1 MTDPLNDPRLRTS
14 QASTDANAS
23 ATARAPN
30 SARNAADTRNTLR
43 ILLGALIRA
52 TLVLA
57 AAFVLLVVLLTVTG
71 QRTGDA
77 LLALVNGAAGSWYA
91 ITSATLVRTIPL
103 ALTGLAVSLA
113 FRAGILNIG
122 AEGQLLAGAAAATF
136 ASLAAPQLGSFTVPL
151 LLVSGCVAGAAWA
164 GIAALL
170 RQKFGV
176 LEVISTIMLNY
187 VAIHTVGWLVRGPL
201 QESTRVF
208 PQSFTIAAD
217 AQLPV
222 ILPGTRLHFGFVLAV
237 LIGVALWWWLRDRA
251 GGFRL
256 RAVGANARA
265 AASAGRIDVARTTT
279 IAFLVSGA
287 IAGLAGASQLSG
299 VTYSLYENI
308 SPGYGYTA
316 IAVALLARLNPLG
329 VLITALLFGALESG
343 ANAMQRDAGVP
354 EVLVSVVEALLILLV
369 LASDRWQTRRVRSS
383 EAGT

>member
-1 MTDPLNDPRLRTS
+1 MSMN
-14 QASTDANAS
+14 QASRESEVVVSRTDAIGAQL
-23 ATARAPN
+23 RMVI
-30 SARNAADTRNTLR
+30 TRTGL
-43 ILLGALIRA
+43 LLGIA
-52 TLVLA
+52 TL
-57 AAFVLLVVLLTVTG
+57 LLVVLLTVTG

-77 LLALVNGAAGSWYA
+77 LVALVNGAVGSWYA

-103 ALTGLAVSLA
+103 ALAGLAVSLA

-136 ASLAAPQLGSFTVPL
+136 VSLATPTVGVFALPL
-151 LLVSGCVAGAAWA
+151 LLLAGCVAGALWA
-164 GIAALL
+164 GIAALM

-187 VAIHTVGWLVRGPL
+187 VALHTVGYLVRGPL
-201 QESTRVF
+201 QEATHVF
-208 PQSFTIAAD
+208 PQSFTID
-217 AQLPV
+217 PRAQMPV

-237 LIGVALWWWLRDRA
+237 VIGVALWWWMRDRA

-299 VTYSLYENI
+299 VTYSLYDNF

-329 VLITALLFGALESG
+329 VLVTALLFGALESG

-369 LASDRWQTRRVRSS
+369 LAADRWQTRSMRVA

>member
-1 MTDPLNDPRLRTS
+1 MSDVS
-14 QASTDANAS
+14 KAASTELPR
-23 ATARAPN
+23 ARSGSIP
-30 SARNAADTRNTLR
+30 RKM
-43 ILLGALIRA
+43 
-52 TLVLA
+52 LA
-57 AAFVLLVVLLTVTG
+57 ALLRAVLVVSAAVVLLVVLLTVTG

-77 LLALVNGAAGSWYA
+77 LIALVNGAAGSWYA

-103 ALTGLAVSLA
+103 ALAGLAVSLA

-136 ASLAAPQLGSFTVPL
+136 ASLAAPQLGGFTIPL
-151 LLVSGCVAGAAWA
+151 LLIAGCAAGAAWA

-187 VAIHTVGWLVRGPL
+187 VAIHTVGYLVRGPL
-201 QESTRVF
+201 QEKTRVF
-208 PQSFTIAAD
+208 PQSFTID
-217 AQLPV
+217 VHAQLPI
-222 ILPGTRLHFGFVLAV
+222 ILPGTRLHLGFLLALVIGFV
-237 LIGVALWWWLRDRA
+237 LWWWLRDRA

-279 IAFLVSGA
+279 VAFLVSGA

-329 VLITALLFGALESG
+329 VLVTALLFGALESG

-369 LASDRWQTRRVRSS
+369 LAADRWQTRSLRST